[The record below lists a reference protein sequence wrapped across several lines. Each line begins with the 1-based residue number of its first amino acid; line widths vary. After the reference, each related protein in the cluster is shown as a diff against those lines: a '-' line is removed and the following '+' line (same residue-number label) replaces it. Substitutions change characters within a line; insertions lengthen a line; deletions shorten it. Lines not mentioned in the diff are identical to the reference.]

1 MKKPPDKYKC
11 IKLPITS
18 ILNKNE
24 ESQNIFNTI
33 QDAVY
38 RTNYITTKTSLLLR
52 LWCLDKYHNGIDI
65 PLIDENTIKMS
76 MKSIILPS
84 RGPKPKNNNLLLLN
98 EFKNLH
104 NFTLEDGV
112 NLSSILDYYAIT
124 ILTSIETNIKMHFF
138 DYVNRFINSYFKV
151 FYKDDITNKEFK
163 KQLFKDLYVVKNDIL
178 RLFVTVSTDD
188 LLSFIQNTVVFLVIV
203 EIT

>member
-1 MKKPPDKYKC
+1 MKKPPDKYRC
-11 IKLPITS
+11 IKVPITS
-18 ILNKNE
+18 ILYKNYDGE
-24 ESQNIFNTI
+24 KIFNTI

-52 LWCLDKYHNGIDI
+52 LWCLEKYHNGIDI

-76 MKSIILPS
+76 MKSILLSS

-112 NLSSILDYYAIT
+112 NLSSILDYYATTMIT
-124 ILTSIETNIKMHFF
+124 AVENNIKMRFF
-138 DYVNRFINSYFKV
+138 D
-151 FYKDDITNKEFK
+151 
-163 KQLFKDLYVVKNDIL
+163 
-178 RLFVTVSTDD
+178 
-188 LLSFIQNTVVFLVIV
+188 
-203 EIT
+203 

>member
-11 IKLPITS
+11 IKLPIPF
-18 ILNKNE
+18 ILNKNQ

-33 QDAVY
+33 QEAVY

-76 MKSIILPS
+76 MKSIQLPS

-104 NFTLEDGV
+104 NFTLENGN

-124 ILTSIETNIKMHFF
+124 ILTSIETNIKMGQRDCIEKGFIKVS
-138 DYVNRFINSYFKV
+138 YELKLPEGVN
-151 FYKDDITNKEFK
+151 
-163 KQLFKDLYVVKNDIL
+163 
-178 RLFVTVSTDD
+178 
-188 LLSFIQNTVVFLVIV
+188 
-203 EIT
+203 